1 MSAWCG
7 FHDQQAQ
14 GCHHHGKNHVQSPN
28 QVNPSSDYSRTDD
41 EHQFRAN
48 KREDRFNVC
57 VARLL
62 FYHYAPG

>member
-1 MSAWCG
+1 MSAWCR
-7 FHDQQAQ
+7 FYDQQVGGAAIM
-14 GCHHHGKNHVQSPN
+14 GKNHIQSPK

-41 EHQFRAN
+41 EHRFRAN

-57 VARLL
+57 VVRLL